1 MRHRFF
7 AMLLAGV
14 FLAQPAA
21 AQYIGI
27 FTAPDAASCGAIPGA
42 TPWID
47 LHIVA
52 VLGGSVTQLTGAQFK
67 ITGVPEGWTTQN
79 ALWVPEPTSA
89 ISLGH
94 PLFAT
99 AIHPSTPGVNVAFH
113 ECQSRPSGGTV
124 LLGRIVLLGA
134 PTPENVHL
142 RVTGFQLFPEE
153 PLNPFV
159 LICDAPMYSKAV
171 VGGGEFVLNGPQPL
185 NCAGTTAVVPSTW
198 SSVKQLFD

>member
-1 MRHRFF
+1 MRKPYI
-7 AMLLAGV
+7 AILLAAIL
-14 FLAQPAA
+14 LAQPAA

-27 FTAPDAASCGAIPGA
+27 FTAPDASQCGATPGS

-47 LHIVA
+47 LHVVA
-52 VLGGSVTQLTGAQFK
+52 VLGGNVTELAGAQFK
-67 ITGVPEGWTTQN
+67 ITGAPEGWNPQN
-79 ALWVPEPTSA
+79 VTWVPEPTSA
-89 ISLGH
+89 ISLGN

-99 AIHPSTPGVNVAFH
+99 SMHPSTPGVNVAFL
-113 ECQSRPSGGTV
+113 ECQSWPSGGTV

-134 PTPENVHL
+134 PTPENTRL
-142 RVTGFQLFPEE
+142 RVQGFQLVPVD
-153 PLNPFV
+153 PLDPFV
-159 LICDAPMYSKAV
+159 LRCDFPMYSKAV